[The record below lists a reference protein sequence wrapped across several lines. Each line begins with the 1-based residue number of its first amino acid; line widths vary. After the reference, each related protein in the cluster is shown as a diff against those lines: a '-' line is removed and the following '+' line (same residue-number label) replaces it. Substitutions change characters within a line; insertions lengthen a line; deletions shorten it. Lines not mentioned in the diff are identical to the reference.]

1 MERGDNV
8 LARSSLVIA
17 FLSGCAGF
25 VLLFGAAR
33 LMGYFEMPGAPK
45 EHESVGAAIVC
56 ALAIFCF
63 FEAYRFYRVLRLTG
77 DSGPLLCTKAPKRT
91 EKELTTNA

>member
-63 FEAYRFYRVLRLTG
+63 FEAYRFYRFFASPEIR
-77 DSGPLLCTKAPKRT
+77 DRYYARRRQN
-91 EKELTTNA
+91 ELKKS